1 MRREKGQNLVTTEK
15 THDEVPEKSIVG
27 GEILKTL
34 LKDQRTQSIVIFIGL
49 KVASLLEVVNRL
61 TVDEMDK
68 GWMMQI
74 NRIIIGNGELQV
86 VLDVV
91 SRQPVTQ
98 TQLWREVNLVV
109 WSHLKEL
116 KHGSLGAK
124 LERRRHCVTTSWM
137 TEMGWTLASMVFSVS
152 S

>member
-1 MRREKGQNLVTTEK
+1 MRREKGRNLVTTEK

-116 KHGSLGAK
+116 KH
-124 LERRRHCVTTSWM
+124 
-137 TEMGWTLASMVFSVS
+137 
-152 S
+152 

>member
-124 LERRRHCVTTSWM
+124 LERRRHCVHHILDD
-137 TEMGWTLASMVFSVS
+137 GDGLDACLNGLFGQ
-152 S
+152 